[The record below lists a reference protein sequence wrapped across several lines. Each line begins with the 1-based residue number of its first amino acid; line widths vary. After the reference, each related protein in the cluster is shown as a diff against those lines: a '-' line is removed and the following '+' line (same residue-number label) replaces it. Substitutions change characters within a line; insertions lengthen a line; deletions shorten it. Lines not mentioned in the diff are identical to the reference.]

1 MRVVKEAEVRK
12 QEILDTAAVLF
23 AEKGFDNT
31 SVNDILER
39 LGIAKGTLYY
49 HFKSKECIMDALI
62 ERQTEILLSQAK
74 KAAGDQDIPV
84 VERIARTILA
94 LRVKTAETAEEEQM
108 IEQLHKPQNALM
120 QQKTKRI
127 LFQQVPPILAEVL
140 KDGIAQGIF
149 KTPHPLECMEMA
161 LCYLDALLDD
171 NIFELT
177 EQEQFSKIQT
187 FLSYLEQL
195 LGAQAGELTPLLQIF
210 SEGDI

>member
-1 MRVVKEAEVRK
+1 MRVVKEAEIRK

-31 SVNDILER
+31 SVNDILEM

-62 ERQTEILLSQAK
+62 ERQTENLLSQAEK
-74 KAAGDQDIPV
+74 VAGDKSIPV
-84 VERIARTILA
+84 VERMARTILA
-94 LRVKTAETAEEEQM
+94 LRVKSAETAEGEQM

-127 LFQQVPPILAEVL
+127 LFQQVPPILSEVL

-149 KTPHPLECMEMA
+149 KTPCPLECMEMA
-161 LCYLDALLDD
+161 ICYLDALLDD

-177 EQEQFSKIQT
+177 EKDQSSKMYI

-195 LGAQAGELTPLLQIF
+195 LGTQAGSLAPLSQIF
-210 SEGDI
+210 LKGEI